1 MDENKKEEQL
11 VKMDI
16 NFLEYPNWTVAGRSD
31 IKSFTIEKPHGTYHV
46 STTEKAD
53 RLPDRVDKMV
63 LYSLLLS
70 KKKNI
75 KTTRYRI
82 AKAVFGKDAPF
93 YYDKVILA
101 LERWM
106 WIGIKFEGTFYEG
119 DGHSKRGFHIID
131 NYKLI
136 PKDKRGEELTIR
148 INSDFFKQLEETG
161 FFKYLDFEEFK
172 KLRSPVTARMYEILI
187 KTFKD
192 RTIWKIGIM
201 LLAEKLTLNRVHP
214 SQILIKL
221 KSAIKEINKKTNLK
235 FTMDYDPEKQLCT
248 FTLIK
253 SEEKDLFKEGTAEE
267 VRRLLLMLPESL
279 RRQKSVKELV
289 ADYHSQKGFQYV
301 YFNIL
306 YTLQNAN
313 RNKKA
318 YFKKALEENYGEEIQ
333 AQMIEAAK
341 IEEERK
347 KQEAKRKE
355 KEEKEIKLWDKVNRW
370 IENHGGKERALYQ
383 GFSIVA
389 CNPSVGGLVIQ
400 NGNERTSIPLDQ
412 VKEKEFSSL

>member
-1 MDENKKEEQL
+1 MKNKKL

-16 NFLEYPNWTVAGRSD
+16 NFLEYPNWTVAGRSNV
-31 IKSFTIEKPHGTYHV
+31 KSFTIEKPHGTYHV

-172 KLRSPVTARMYEILI
+172 KLRSPVSARMYEIFS
-187 KTFKD
+187 KDFKERD
-192 RTIWKIGIM
+192 IRKIDIM
-201 LLAEKLTLNRVHP
+201 VLAEKLTLNCKYP
-214 SQILIKL
+214 SEVLREIKP
-221 KSAIKEINKKTNLK
+221 AIREINKNTSLK
-235 FTMDYDPEKQLCT
+235 FTMDYDPEKKLCT

-253 SEEKDLFKEGTAEE
+253 SEGKDPFKEGPSEE
-267 VRRLLLMLPESL
+267 ARKLLLMLPESL
-279 RRQKSVKELV
+279 RRQQSVKELV
-289 ADYHSQKGFQYV
+289 ANYHS
-301 YFNIL
+301 
-306 YTLQNAN
+306 
-313 RNKKA
+313 
-318 YFKKALEENYGEEIQ
+318 
-333 AQMIEAAK
+333 
-341 IEEERK
+341 
-347 KQEAKRKE
+347 
-355 KEEKEIKLWDKVNRW
+355 
-370 IENHGGKERALYQ
+370 
-383 GFSIVA
+383 
-389 CNPSVGGLVIQ
+389 
-400 NGNERTSIPLDQ
+400 
-412 VKEKEFSSL
+412 